1 MDWNNHLKMEK
12 EISSGS
18 SDATILVNESGVIS
32 FANQQVCESFG
43 YLNHELIGEK
53 LLNLMPGANLQASEE
68 GEIIHQI
75 GIHKDG
81 HAFSLFFRVNAF
93 SLEKEVYY
101 LVVFHKVKDQS
112 RLNQQQSYPINE
124 LVDLMYALDES
135 TIVAFTDEK
144 GKIKSV
150 NKKFCEV
157 SQYSAAELI
166 GKDHRII
173 NSGYHSKGFMQEL
186 WRTISSG
193 SVWRGEIKNK
203 AKDGTYYWVDTT
215 IVPFLNEKGNPY
227 KYLAVRKEITE
238 YKRVVEELG
247 KSVNKMTDFQF
258 ALDASSIVAITDQ
271 RGTIK
276 YVNDQFCRI
285 SKFSKEELIGQDHRI
300 INSGFHSREFF
311 ISLWKTISAGE
322 VWKGEIKNK
331 TKDSTYYW
339 VDTTIVPFLD
349 EYNKPYQYLVIRYEV
364 TQRKLA
370 EEKIQKMTG
379 KIIDVQEEERKRIS
393 RELHDDIGQNLYSH
407 LITINRLQTE
417 MDHPLLDQ
425 MQDEATEIIE
435 ALRQLSWELRPSV
448 LDDLGLFPAIRSLL
462 VQFSEHHHIKVHFE
476 CYLNCRLNTN
486 KEITIYRIIQEA
498 LTNIRKYAQTEE
510 ATVTIWEIEKEV
522 RVEIEDKG
530 KGFDIEKVTRGV
542 GLFSMEERARAS
554 GGNLILHSSEG
565 KGTKVILKMPM
576 VNGFL

>member
-1 MDWNNHLKMEK
+1 MDLNKYLEMEK
-12 EISSGS
+12 GVTPGS

-32 FANQQVCESFG
+32 FANQQVYENFG
-43 YLNHELIGEK
+43 YDHHELNGEK
-53 LLNLMPGANLQASEE
+53 LLNLIPGANLQHSGE
-68 GEIIHQI
+68 GEIIHQL
-75 GIHKDG
+75 GIHRDG
-81 HAFSLFFRVNAF
+81 HAFSLFFRVNSFQLA
-93 SLEKEVYY
+93 KELYY
-101 LVVFHKVKDQS
+101 LIVVHKVKDQS
-112 RLNQQQSYPINE
+112 RINQQQSYPINE
-124 LVDLMYALDES
+124 LVDLIYALDES

-144 GKIKSV
+144 GKIINF

-157 SQYSAAELI
+157 SKYSATELI

-173 NSGYHSKGFMQEL
+173 NSGYHSKEFMQEL

-193 SVWRGEIKNK
+193 SVWQGEIKNK

-227 KYLAVRKEITE
+227 KYLAIRKEITE
-238 YKRVVEELG
+238 YKRVLEELG
-247 KSVNKMTDFQF
+247 KFVNKMADFQF

-300 INSGFHSREFF
+300 INSGFHSKEFF
-311 ISLWKTISAGE
+311 DNLWKTISSGE

-331 TKDSTYYW
+331 AKDHTYYW

-349 EYNKPYQYLVIRYEV
+349 EFQKPYQYLAIRYEV

-370 EEKIQKMTG
+370 EEEIQKMTG

-435 ALRQLSWELRPSV
+435 ALRHLSWELRPSV

-462 VQFSEHHHIKVHFE
+462 GQFSEHHHIKVHFE

-510 ATVTIWEIEKEV
+510 ATVTIQEIEEEV

-530 KGFDIEKVTRGV
+530 KGFDLEKVTRGV
-542 GLFSMEERARAS
+542 GLFSMEERARVC
-554 GGNLILHSSEG
+554 GGNLILHSREG
-565 KGTKVILKMPM
+565 KGTKVILKMP
-576 VNGFL
+576 L

>member
-1 MDWNNHLKMEK
+1 MDLNKHLEMEK
-12 EISSGS
+12 GVTPGS

-32 FANQQVCESFG
+32 FANQQVYENFG
-43 YLNHELIGEK
+43 YEHHELNGEK
-53 LLNLMPGANLQASEE
+53 LLNLIPGANLQHSGE
-68 GEIIHQI
+68 GEIIHQL
-75 GIHKDG
+75 GIHRAG
-81 HAFSLFFRVNAF
+81 HAFSLFFRVNSFHLA
-93 SLEKEVYY
+93 KELYY
-101 LVVFHKVKDQS
+101 LIIVHKVKDQS
-112 RLNQQQSYPINE
+112 RINQQQSYPINE
-124 LVDLMYALDES
+124 LVDLIYALDES

-144 GKIKSV
+144 GKIINF

-157 SQYSAAELI
+157 SKYSATELI

-173 NSGYHSKGFMQEL
+173 NSGYHSKEFMQEL

-203 AKDGTYYWVDTT
+203 AKDGTHYWVDTT

-227 KYLAVRKEITE
+227 KYLAIRKEITE
-238 YKRVVEELG
+238 YKRVLEELG
-247 KSVNKMTDFQF
+247 KFVNKMADFQF

-300 INSGFHSREFF
+300 INSGYHSKEFF
-311 ISLWKTISAGE
+311 NNLWKTISSGE

-331 TKDSTYYW
+331 TKDNTYYW

-349 EYNKPYQYLVIRYEV
+349 EFQKPYQYLAIRYEV

-370 EEKIQKMTG
+370 EEEIQKMTG

-435 ALRQLSWELRPSV
+435 SLRHLSWELRPSV
-448 LDDLGLFPAIRSLL
+448 LDDLGLFPAIRSL
-462 VQFSEHHHIKVHFE
+462 VAQFSEHHHIKVHFE

-498 LTNIRKYAQTEE
+498 LTNIRKYAYTEE
-510 ATVTIWEIEKEV
+510 ATVTIQEIEEEV

-542 GLFSMEERARAS
+542 GLFSMEERARVC
-554 GGNLILHSSEG
+554 GGNLILHSREG
-565 KGTKVILKMPM
+565 KGTKVILKMP
-576 VNGFL
+576 L

>member
-1 MDWNNHLKMEK
+1 MDWNNHLEMKK
-12 EISSGS
+12 ENSFGS
-18 SDATILVNESGVIS
+18 SEATIIVNESGVIS
-32 FANQQVCESFG
+32 FANQQVYENFG

-53 LLNLMPGANLQASEE
+53 LLNLMPGANLQASGE
-68 GEIIHQI
+68 GEIIHQF
-75 GIHKDG
+75 GIHRDG
-81 HAFSLFFRVNAF
+81 HTFSLFFRVNAF

-112 RLNQQQSYPINE
+112 RLNQQQTYPINE

-144 GKIKSV
+144 GKIQSI

-173 NSGYHSKGFMQEL
+173 NSGYHSKEFMQNL
-186 WRTISSG
+186 WRTISTG
-193 SVWRGEIKNK
+193 SVWRGEIKNR

-215 IVPFLNEKGNPY
+215 IVPFLNEIGSPY
-227 KYLAVRKEITE
+227 KYLAIRKEITE
-238 YKRVVEELG
+238 YKRVVEELK
-247 KSVNKMTDFQF
+247 KSVNKLVDFQF

-276 YVNDQFCRI
+276 FVNDQFCRI
-285 SKFSKEELIGQDHRI
+285 SEFSKEELIGQNHRI

-311 ISLWKTISAGE
+311 NDLWRTISSGK

-331 TKDSTYYW
+331 TKGGTYYW

-349 EYNKPYQYLVIRYEV
+349 DHNKPYQYLAIRYEV
-364 TQRKLA
+364 TKRKIA
-370 EEKIQKMTG
+370 EEEIQKMTG
-379 KIIDVQEEERKRIS
+379 KIIDVQEDERKRLS
-393 RELHDDIGQNLYSH
+393 RELHDGIGQNLYSH

-417 MDHPLLDQ
+417 MSHPLLDQ
-425 MQDEATEIIE
+425 MRDEATEIIE
-435 ALRQLSWELRPSV
+435 ELRHLSWELRPSV
-448 LDDLGLFPAIRSLL
+448 LDDLGLFPAIRSYL
-462 VQFSEHHHIKVHFE
+462 VRFSEHHHIKIHFD

-486 KEITIYRIIQEA
+486 KEITIYRVIQEA

-510 ATVTIWEIEKEV
+510 ATVTIREIDDEIHV
-522 RVEIEDKG
+522 VIEDEG
-530 KGFDIEKVTRGV
+530 KGFDLEKVTRGV
-542 GLFSMEERARAS
+542 GLFSMEERAKAA
-554 GGNLILHSSEG
+554 GGNLSFHSVEE
-565 KGTKVILKMPM
+565 KGTKV
-576 VNGFL
+576 FLEIPL

>member
-1 MDWNNHLKMEK
+1 MDLNKHLEMKK
-12 EISSGS
+12 GVTPGS
-18 SDATILVNESGVIS
+18 SDGTILVNESGVIS
-32 FANQQVCESFG
+32 FANQQVYENFG
-43 YLNHELIGEK
+43 YEHHELNGEK
-53 LLNLMPGANLQASEE
+53 LLKLIPGANLQQSGE
-68 GEIIHQI
+68 GEIIHQL
-75 GIHKDG
+75 GIHRAG
-81 HAFSLFFRVNAF
+81 HAFSLFFRVNSFQLA
-93 SLEKEVYY
+93 KELYY
-101 LVVFHKVKDQS
+101 LIVVHKVKDQS
-112 RLNQQQSYPINE
+112 RINQQQSYPINE
-124 LVDLMYALDES
+124 LVDLIYALDES

-144 GKIKSV
+144 GKIINF

-157 SQYSAAELI
+157 SKYSATELI

-173 NSGYHSKGFMQEL
+173 NSGYHSKEFMQEL

-203 AKDGTYYWVDTT
+203 AKDGTHYWVDTT

-227 KYLAVRKEITE
+227 KYLAIRKEITE
-238 YKRVVEELG
+238 YKRVLEELG
-247 KSVNKMTDFQF
+247 KFVNKMADFQF

-300 INSGFHSREFF
+300 INSGYHSKEFF
-311 ISLWKTISAGE
+311 NNLWKTISSGE

-331 TKDSTYYW
+331 TKDNTYYW

-349 EYNKPYQYLVIRYEV
+349 EFQKPYQYLAIRFEV

-370 EEKIQKMTG
+370 EEEIQKMTG

-435 ALRQLSWELRPSV
+435 ALRHLSWELRPSV
-448 LDDLGLFPAIRSLL
+448 LDDLGLFPAIRSL
-462 VQFSEHHHIKVHFE
+462 VGQFSEHHHIKVHFE

-498 LTNIRKYAQTEE
+498 LTNIRKYAYAEE
-510 ATVTIWEIEKEV
+510 ATVTIQEIEEEV

-542 GLFSMEERARAS
+542 GIFSMEERARVC
-554 GGNLILHSSEG
+554 GGNLILHSREG
-565 KGTKVILKMPM
+565 KGTKVILKMP
-576 VNGFL
+576 L

>member
-1 MDWNNHLKMEK
+1 MDWNNHLEMEK
-12 EISSGS
+12 ENSFRSSE
-18 SDATILVNESGVIS
+18 ATILVNESGVIS
-32 FANQQVCESFG
+32 FANQQVYENFG

-53 LLNLMPGANLQASEE
+53 LLNLMPGANLQASGE
-68 GEIIHQI
+68 GEIIHQF
-75 GIHKDG
+75 GIHRDG
-81 HAFSLFFRVNAF
+81 HTFSLFFRVNAF

-112 RLNQQQSYPINE
+112 RLNQQQTYPINE

-144 GKIKSV
+144 GKIQSI

-173 NSGYHSKGFMQEL
+173 NSGYHSKEFMQNL
-186 WRTISSG
+186 WRTISTG
-193 SVWRGEIKNK
+193 SVWRGEIKNR

-215 IVPFLNEKGNPY
+215 IVPFLNEIGSPY
-227 KYLAVRKEITE
+227 KYLAIRKEITE
-238 YKRVVEELG
+238 YKRVVEELK
-247 KSVNKMTDFQF
+247 KSVNKLVDFQF

-276 YVNDQFCRI
+276 FVNDQFCRI
-285 SKFSKEELIGQDHRI
+285 SEFSKEELIGKNHRI

-311 ISLWKTISAGE
+311 NDLWRTISSGK

-331 TKDSTYYW
+331 TKGGTYYW

-349 EYNKPYQYLVIRYEV
+349 EHNKPYQYLAIRYEV
-364 TQRKLA
+364 TKRKIA
-370 EEKIQKMTG
+370 EEEIQKMTG
-379 KIIDVQEEERKRIS
+379 KIIDVQEDERKRLS
-393 RELHDDIGQNLYSH
+393 RELHDGIGQNLYSH

-417 MDHPLLDQ
+417 MSHPLLDQ
-425 MQDEATEIIE
+425 MRDEATEIIE
-435 ALRQLSWELRPSV
+435 ELRHLSWELRPSV
-448 LDDLGLFPAIRSLL
+448 LDDLGLFPAIRSYL
-462 VQFSEHHHIKVHFE
+462 VRFSEHHHIKIHFD

-486 KEITIYRIIQEA
+486 KEITIYRVIQEA

-510 ATVTIWEIEKEV
+510 ATVTIREIDDEI
-522 RVEIEDKG
+522 RVVIEDEG
-530 KGFDIEKVTRGV
+530 KGFDLEKVTRGV
-542 GLFSMEERARAS
+542 GLFSMEERAKAA
-554 GGNLILHSSEG
+554 GGNLSLHSVEE
-565 KGTKVILKMPM
+565 KGTKV
-576 VNGFL
+576 FLEIPL